1 MPQLGKFQLE
11 LITKLFTRGWQFIA
25 RVFFN
30 HHHCVDSPM
39 SLLTLTALSEAVLE
53 RGQENSSLIPPKTL
67 WELMILLKYWTLL
80 LPLAQRFQTAKTRQK
95 LVHLMWFH
103 KIFQASF
110 SGFQQIHT
118 ISVSG
123 HFIHSCSC
131 FKPLQAQGWSILRI
145 FSLILGRFLQFG
157 PIVVRLMLYLMLCFT
172 LWCNKQDGNFHMC
185 LSILW

>member
-1 MPQLGKFQLE
+1 MKCSAQLGKFQLE

-39 SLLTLTALSEAVLE
+39 SLLTLTELSEAVLE

-67 WELMILLKYWTLL
+67 WELMILLKYSALL
-80 LPLAQRFQTAKTRQK
+80 LPLAQRFQTGKTRQK
-95 LVHLMWFH
+95 LVNLMWFH
-103 KIFQASF
+103 EIFQASF

-131 FKPLQAQGWSILRI
+131 FKLLQAQGWSILRT
-145 FSLILGRFLQFG
+145 FSLIFG
-157 PIVVRLMLYLMLCFT
+157 KFCNLVPLWLALCCNAWLYT
-172 LWCNKQDGNFHMC
+172 LVQ
-185 LSILW
+185 